1 MVHCGSARNRN
12 KIIKTVV
19 ISPTISVQFRNVY
32 LHLFEILI
40 SAVFLTY
47 LIIITSSRG
56 ILTILHSFI
65 NPRNAII

>member
-1 MVHCGSARNRN
+1 MVHCGTARNRN

-47 LIIITSSRG
+47 LI
-56 ILTILHSFI
+56 
-65 NPRNAII
+65 